1 MLCLP
6 KISYM
11 ELHFGTY
18 REMTEKDQFEIK
30 DLIIKG
36 NEANMDLLESRLYSS
51 ASTAYFKD
59 GVTIIATA
67 SIKIPEAYYVN
78 EIFDKAVADLNPS
91 KHIFELG
98 YVFVESPYRNQKL
111 ASILCAELMNKFK
124 NEHLFSTTRTD
135 NLGMQSILHTLGF
148 EPSGKSYLS
157 LTKTKLLQLFIRNGS
172 LIDQELSQESA
183 LEHYM
188 SQS

>member
-1 MLCLP
+1 MLSLP

-11 ELHFGTY
+11 ELHFDTY
-18 REMTEKDQFEIK
+18 REMTEKNQFEIK

-36 NEANMDLLESRLYSS
+36 NEANMSLLENRLYSS

-59 GVTIIATA
+59 GDTIIATA
-67 SIKIPEAYYVN
+67 SIKIPEVYYVN
-78 EIFDKAVADLNPS
+78 EIFDKALADLNPS

-148 EPSGKSYLS
+148 EPSGKSYLN
-157 LTKTKLLQLFIRNGS
+157 LTKTKLLQLYLRNCPVINQVKS
-172 LIDQELSQESA
+172 QELIFDDC
-183 LEHYM
+183 M
-188 SQS
+188 SQG